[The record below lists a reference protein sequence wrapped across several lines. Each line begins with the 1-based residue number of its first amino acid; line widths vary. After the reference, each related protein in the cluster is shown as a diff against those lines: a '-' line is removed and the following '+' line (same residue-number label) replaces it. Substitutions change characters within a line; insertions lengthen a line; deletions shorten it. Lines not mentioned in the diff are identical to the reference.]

1 MHRGWA
7 SPKPVAIKALGV
19 AVNLRRFLDF
29 EALCEEEEGGEEHG
43 NVVGVDGDN
52 HRSGLLG
59 EPNSSVVV
67 KVAGR
72 ANRDHLRVVDGVF
85 DEGKEL
91 FVVVREDVGRDRVNC
106 QLSSGWSLGK
116 RKPGVIT
123 DGERLVEAAGEGIEI
138 WGV

>member
-1 MHRGWA
+1 
-7 SPKPVAIKALGV
+7 V
-19 AVNLRRFLDF
+19 VN
-29 EALCEEEEGGEEHG
+29 
-43 NVVGVDGDN
+43 GDN

-59 EPNSSVVV
+59 EPSRSVLVRV
-67 KVAGR
+67 PGR
-72 ANRDHLRVVDGVF
+72 TNRDRLGVMDGVF
-85 DEGKEL
+85 DEGEKV
-91 FVVVREDVGRDRVNC
+91 FVVIREDVGWDRVNC